1 MRDTRQSSPIMTL
14 LLAVAA
20 AGLAVSA
27 FFLPDVHE
35 CTVSIVQP
43 EWLSNVLS
51 LLTLLAV
58 AVSLNYV
65 NSNNFQ
71 FSSDSKLLY
80 LPYLLA
86 VMAFPGAITLT
97 YCHLAAFLTVWT
109 LYFTLMYVNGEYH
122 RLYYAFMAGLVS
134 SLSALLLPPLL
145 YVCAFI
151 LLYIIYLRGQDII
164 RLLLAYLS
172 AVLLPWVYA
181 AVWMI
186 FFRQPGAL
194 KGFLADF
201 GAGLSPSLPAFSG
214 MDILTAVYLSLL
226 GLIGIRAV
234 VYIVSRSHERNKAQ
248 KNAFGLSAALSI
260 FVLALELLFG
270 GTMTS
275 LSVIVA
281 AVPFSFA
288 VFNFLSNGRRVETSL
303 LLSLLLLAAVLL
315 RVFGFLNL

>member
-134 SLSALLLPPLL
+134 SLSALLLGLVGKSVIVSL
-145 YVCAFI
+145 VVLAIGI
-151 LLYIIYLRGQDII
+151 LLLVNGLRAKKMARKIFGIVF
-164 RLLLAYLS
+164 LATGLLA
-172 AVLLPWVYA
+172 
-181 AVWMI
+181 
-186 FFRQPGAL
+186 
-194 KGFLADF
+194 
-201 GAGLSPSLPAFSG
+201 
-214 MDILTAVYLSLL
+214 LL
-226 GLIGIRAV
+226 GLSGVPYLEVGIPG
-234 VYIVSRSHERNKAQ
+234 I
-248 KNAFGLSAALSI
+248 LSLYFDVFSGGVQAL
-260 FVLALELLFG
+260 
-270 GTMTS
+270 
-275 LSVIVA
+275 
-281 AVPFSFA
+281 
-288 VFNFLSNGRRVETSL
+288 VFSL
-303 LLSLLLLAAVLL
+303 LTMVYVGNVCPPPEEA
-315 RVFGFLNL
+315 